1 MATENSASPDNAA
14 PQQLSAGPEADKP
27 AEDVQDSLEVLD
39 ARASTII
46 RDHMFLSAAAGF
58 IPIPAVDLAAAFTLQ
73 VTLLRR
79 LANLYTVSFTEHA
92 GKSVLMSFIGSAGT
106 VSLGAGSFLSLAKS
120 IPGIGSI
127 LGALTMPVSLGAFT
141 YSIGKVFQAHFRQGG
156 TLLDFDPSDYGDYF
170 REMFKRGRKEA
181 SEIEAKAREFARKRA
196 QDQKAASAVVS

>member
-1 MATENSASPDNAA
+1 MAKENSASSDEAA
-14 PQQLSAGPEADKP
+14 SQQMEQYSEADKP
-27 AEDVQDSLEVLD
+27 AEQVKEPLDVLD
-39 ARASTII
+39 GRASTII

-58 IPIPAVDLAAAFTLQ
+58 IPVPAVDLAAAFTLQ

-79 LANLYTVSFTEHA
+79 LADLYGVPFTKHA

-106 VSLGAGSFLSLAKS
+106 VSLGGGSFLSLVKS
-120 IPGIGSI
+120 IPGVGTV

-156 TLLDFDPSDYGDYF
+156 TLLDFDPSDYGAYF

-181 SEIEAKAREFARKRA
+181 GEIETKARELARKRA
-196 QDQKAASAVVS
+196 QDQQAASAIVS